1 MLAGKPPLIHNPPM
15 SDTQPDK
22 PLTPYEE
29 AFAQGVIKWH
39 GNQTRAW
46 RELNPNSKGTDKS
59 QWESASEIATRPKV
73 KERIRELQAL
83 QAASAIDVVREV
95 VAKARRIVEADSSAL
110 IQTRIG
116 CCRHCHG
123 EGHKY
128 QRTEREYLQAWDA
141 YARALDAV
149 QEGELAPLPFEDGGT
164 GYDLTRE
171 PHPDCP
177 ECGGEGIPREVLPD
191 TRHLSP
197 DAALLYAG
205 VKRTKNG
212 IEVLAQD
219 KRAWAELLM
228 KWAGAYVEKRELSG
242 PGGVPLA
249 TTSAT
254 ISVTATPE
262 EAARIYADMVKG
274 NAP

>member
-1 MLAGKPPLIHNPPM
+1 MDDA
-15 SDTQPDK
+15 

-59 QWESASEIATRPKV
+59 HWESASELAARPKV
-73 KERIRELQAL
+73 KDRINELKAL
-83 QAASAIDVVREV
+83 QAASAADVIRDL
-95 VAKARRIVEADSSAL
+95 VAKAKRIIEADSAEL

-123 EGHKY
+123 EGHRY

-141 YARALDAV
+141 YARALGAV
-149 QEGELAPLPFEDGGT
+149 KEGELAPLPFEDGGT

-177 ECGGEGIPREVLPD
+177 ECGGEGVAREVMPD
-191 TRHLSP
+191 TRNLSP

-212 IEVLAQD
+212 IEVMAQD

-228 KWAGAYVEKRELSG
+228 KWAGAYVEKRELSA
-242 PGGVPLA
+242 PGGRPLA
-249 TTSAT
+249 PVSTT
-254 ISVTATPE
+254 INITATPD

-274 NAP
+274 GGA